1 MKVQN
6 KKLSSLSDIYEPY
19 PQIIQ
24 NFPMKPHQESKTI
37 INHVKTKIKKFIGKK
52 NARLII
58 RQSGTENKIRTMSE
72 AKDIQLAKSISAEII
87 NLMKEKI

>member
-6 KKLSSLSDIYEPY
+6 KKLSSLAATYEPY

-24 NFPMKPHQESKTI
+24 NFPIQANQESKAL
-37 INHVKTKIKKFIGKK
+37 INYIKTKIKKFIGKK

-58 RQSGTENKIRTMSE
+58 RKSGTENKIRTMSE
-72 AKDIQLAKSISAEII
+72 AQDIELAKSISAKIVS
-87 NLMKEKI
+87 LMKEKI